1 MSCCLRPLM
10 YCMCQHRQIRL
21 FSRILSFQRS
31 FSPRN
36 RFHLGELS
44 LWAYTLDMQVNS
56 LARLSSILLSGPN
69 TDWNLAW
76 SRVKTSPPTSRS
88 VSQPVLSSGSRLET
102 MNWPEWMDSLCL
114 RTAITLLT
122 AVAWCVSVPDQRK
135 IASCVRDSRRWADP
149 GPAGGHTTADV
160 ENWTLMC
167 FVTRLQHPAVETFQ
181 TGQQN
186 VAKLYTSPKS

>member
-1 MSCCLRPLM
+1 MSCCLLWLM
-10 YCMCQHRQIRL
+10 YCMCQHRQMRL

-31 FSPRN
+31 LSPRN

-56 LARLSSILLSGPN
+56 LARLSSILLSAPN

-76 SRVKTSPPTSRS
+76 SRVNTSPPTSRS

-122 AVAWCVSVPDQRK
+122 AVSRCRSEKDRK
-135 IASCVRDSRRWADP
+135 LCYGQQTLGRP
-149 GPAGGHTTADV
+149 GPSSGHTTADV

-167 FVTRLQHPAVETFQ
+167 FVTSQQQPAVETFQ
-181 TGQQN
+181 AVLQN
-186 VAKLYTSPKS
+186 VAKL